1 MRHFK
6 DIEIEGFGSI
16 LGPLRFELD
25 RGNSL
30 SIIRGEVGSGKT
42 SLPSALCWG
51 LFGKTLKDKSTVE
64 TWVERRSSNFRGTKV
79 VVNWED
85 NNHSYTVIRCKS
97 FKGKITIGKNVKVNG
112 GNNLF
117 LLIDGKSYQDG
128 KGKVNAQDNIEKVLG
143 YSFELF
149 KNSIVFG
156 QKMKRI
162 IEESG
167 PNKKKLFEEA
177 FEAGFIEDA
186 KSKVTI
192 DKDKLNNTF
201 NLKQNTLESLENQII
216 SKEELYSEALDN
228 EKNFEK
234 RRKKRLKEIED
245 EISDIEKEIKDLKS
259 DKKKIKIDKNISS
272 KIYTLESE
280 ISKHKITNK
289 EIDEVEDEIEDSK
302 ENILKHQEVLK
313 KKPKLCPSC
322 KQPLSTKG
330 YENMVASAKSA
341 ISILNHD
348 IKKLEYRIKGL
359 NKIDVKPLMV
369 KLEALKK
376 AEIIQNNNKSNTE
389 KDKEKLE
396 KLTVKKS
403 KYQTI
408 HNNLSKEKIKLK
420 SVKYKK
426 ELKTLNKELS
436 KLKVEIE
443 SIQKELDIKQ
453 WLINDPLSNNGL
465 KAYIFDN
472 LLNKVNDRL
481 DEYSVILGFQ
491 VEFGIDLE
499 SHRKDFYQ
507 AIMKDDIVIPYE
519 DLSGGQKQLVDTSVA
534 FAIHDVISEIRPT
547 NIMFM
552 DEPFESLGLNEIE
565 IVSELVQEKAKNKSL
580 FLITHHPSFNPMNT
594 NDIIVSLDENGNTNI
609 Y

>member
-192 DKDKLNNTF
+192 DKDK
-201 NLKQNTLESLENQII
+201 
-216 SKEELYSEALDN
+216 
-228 EKNFEK
+228 
-234 RRKKRLKEIED
+234 
-245 EISDIEKEIKDLKS
+245 
-259 DKKKIKIDKNISS
+259 
-272 KIYTLESE
+272 
-280 ISKHKITNK
+280 
-289 EIDEVEDEIEDSK
+289 
-302 ENILKHQEVLK
+302 
-313 KKPKLCPSC
+313 
-322 KQPLSTKG
+322 
-330 YENMVASAKSA
+330 
-341 ISILNHD
+341 
-348 IKKLEYRIKGL
+348 
-359 NKIDVKPLMV
+359 
-369 KLEALKK
+369 
-376 AEIIQNNNKSNTE
+376 
-389 KDKEKLE
+389 
-396 KLTVKKS
+396 
-403 KYQTI
+403 
-408 HNNLSKEKIKLK
+408 
-420 SVKYKK
+420 
-426 ELKTLNKELS
+426 
-436 KLKVEIE
+436 
-443 SIQKELDIKQ
+443 
-453 WLINDPLSNNGL
+453 
-465 KAYIFDN
+465 
-472 LLNKVNDRL
+472 
-481 DEYSVILGFQ
+481 
-491 VEFGIDLE
+491 
-499 SHRKDFYQ
+499 
-507 AIMKDDIVIPYE
+507 
-519 DLSGGQKQLVDTSVA
+519 
-534 FAIHDVISEIRPT
+534 
-547 NIMFM
+547 
-552 DEPFESLGLNEIE
+552 
-565 IVSELVQEKAKNKSL
+565 
-580 FLITHHPSFNPMNT
+580 
-594 NDIIVSLDENGNTNI
+594 
-609 Y
+609 